1 MCNVLEDVDH
11 LTESYIFC
19 SYLSTIAA
27 GTDGRN
33 IAGLLSGIGNT
44 GTIVVLLLSGL
55 IVVLIYV
62 SLVHW

>member
-1 MCNVLEDVDH
+1 M
-11 LTESYIFC
+11 
-19 SYLSTIAA
+19 A